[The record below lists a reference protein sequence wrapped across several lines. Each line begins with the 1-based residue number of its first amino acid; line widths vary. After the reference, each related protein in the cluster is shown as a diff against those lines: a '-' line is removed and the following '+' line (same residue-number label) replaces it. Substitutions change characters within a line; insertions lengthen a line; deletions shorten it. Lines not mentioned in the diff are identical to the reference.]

1 MPIYHLDRPEDRLA
15 IALGLPSREDRVLF
29 VERIARRYGQEA
41 ADKLKADLRDEAQKR
56 QAAG

>member
-29 VERIARRYGQEA
+29 VERIARRYGDEA
-41 ADKLKADLRDEAQKR
+41 ADKLKADLREIAKAR
-56 QAAG
+56 KA